1 MIQVVHDEIMLNL
14 KEHEA
19 KNCLV
24 NRKKIK
30 DLRDWMSL

>member
-14 KEHEA
+14 EENEA

-24 NRKKIK
+24 DWNK
-30 DLRDWMSL
+30 LRI